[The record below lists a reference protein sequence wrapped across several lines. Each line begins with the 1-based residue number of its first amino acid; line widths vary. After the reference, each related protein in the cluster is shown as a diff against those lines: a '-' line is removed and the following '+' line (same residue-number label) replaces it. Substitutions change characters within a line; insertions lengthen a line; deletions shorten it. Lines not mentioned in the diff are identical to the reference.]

1 MQSHSHNF
9 ICKPSCHLIFSNS
22 LKLAETF
29 HCLSRVFA
37 AGGCLFST
45 LGCAE
50 WRALCFTFVSDKRGR
65 WQLYRDQVS
74 SPALVFMCV
83 GMDAKENTA
92 ELHCGSSCR
101 TCSRPGWVNQEQR
114 LLRPASSEICA
125 WIQSNWLPRKYH
137 LNLPHTPCGKCVSLP
152 GEICQREL
160 GCPLPDGGR
169 NGTGVVSLGGIA
181 DVSSVSAVGGLVCET
196 ELHLSV
202 LGNSVQNSPELPGW
216 DRRERGRER
225 APRRFPSPW
234 YLTFGTLGLKDMK
247 AWKLQ
252 KF

>member
-1 MQSHSHNF
+1 MGKWLCLSDLKMQSHSHNF

-29 HCLSRVFA
+29 HLLSRAFA
-37 AGGCLFST
+37 AGGCLFAT
-45 LGCAE
+45 LGCAQ

-101 TCSRPGWVNQEQR
+101 TCSRPGWVNREQREQR

-125 WIQSNWLPRKYH
+125 WIQSNLLPRKYR
-137 LNLPHTPCGKCVSLP
+137 LNLPHTLCGKCISLP
-152 GEICQREL
+152 WKSARENL
-160 GCPLPDGGR
+160 AVL
-169 NGTGVVSLGGIA
+169 SLMEEGM
-181 DVSSVSAVGGLVCET
+181 E
-196 ELHLSV
+196 
-202 LGNSVQNSPELPGW
+202 PGW
-216 DRRERGRER
+216 CHLEELLMSV
-225 APRRFPSPW
+225 ACQPWEARFV
-234 YLTFGTLGLKDMK
+234 
-247 AWKLQ
+247 KLSYT
-252 KF
+252 